1 MPGPRPEGNAL
12 SSDERT
18 LFVANRG
25 DDTLVEIDTDT
36 MTCGRRV
43 KTRSDPNRIYRTSA
57 PDGRDLLL
65 LTTRA
70 SGRFRCS
77 MRDSSRRSNA
87 SRCRRTRPRCR
98 SIRRGAS
105 RTCRSRTT
113 TRELDL
119 DTWRF
124 VGALATLREA
134 DASYVLAGRA
144 DMHDASPPDGM
155 PDALVDAHHHLWRL
169 DAGAHPW
176 LQADYDPVRFM
187 FGDYAVLCR
196 DFGVDALRHAAQGA
210 PIVASVHV
218 EAERARDEALAETR
232 WLHEVAESHGLPSA
246 VVAWV
251 DLLADDA
258 DERLAEQAAW
268 PRVRGVRFKPRTSAA
283 PDASVDGPGTL
294 RDRRWPASL
303 ARRPAWAVLGSAR
316 TVLASRGSGFDARRC
331 TGCRRRARTCR
342 TAGIARTRASRDG
355 DAAWRRLPRRRAS
368 P

>member
-1 MPGPRPEGNAL
+1 
-12 SSDERT
+12 
-18 LFVANRG
+18 
-25 DDTLVEIDTDT
+25 
-36 MTCGRRV
+36 
-43 KTRSDPNRIYRTSA
+43 
-57 PDGRDLLL
+57 
-65 LTTRA
+65 
-70 SGRFRCS
+70 
-77 MRDSSRRSNA
+77 
-87 SRCRRTRPRCR
+87 
-98 SIRRGAS
+98 
-105 RTCRSRTT
+105 
-113 TRELDL
+113 
-119 DTWRF
+119 
-124 VGALATLREA
+124 
-134 DASYVLAGRA
+134 
-144 DMHDASPPDGM
+144 MHDASPPDGM

-169 DAGAHPW
+169 DAGAHYPW

-303 ARRPAWAVLGSAR
+303 ARLAPHGLCWDLRVPFWHLEEAASMLADAPDVDVVLEHAGLPWDRSDAGLARWRRGMEALAASPRVTVKISELGLRDAVWNEADNARIIRDTIAIFGAQRCLFASNFPVAGLRVSYPALLRTFAR
-316 TVLASRGSGFDARRC
+316 AMTHLDDAE
-331 TGCRRRARTCR
+331 RRAIWHDNALRVYR
-342 TAGIARTRASRDG
+342 IDVGAAAADG
-355 DAAWRRLPRRRAS
+355 HAN
-368 P
+368 

>member
-1 MPGPRPEGNAL
+1 
-12 SSDERT
+12 
-18 LFVANRG
+18 
-25 DDTLVEIDTDT
+25 
-36 MTCGRRV
+36 
-43 KTRSDPNRIYRTSA
+43 
-57 PDGRDLLL
+57 
-65 LTTRA
+65 
-70 SGRFRCS
+70 
-77 MRDSSRRSNA
+77 
-87 SRCRRTRPRCR
+87 
-98 SIRRGAS
+98 
-105 RTCRSRTT
+105 
-113 TRELDL
+113 
-119 DTWRF
+119 
-124 VGALATLREA
+124 
-134 DASYVLAGRA
+134 
-144 DMHDASPPDGM
+144 MHDASPPDGM

-169 DAGAHPW
+169 DAGAHYPW

-283 PDASVDGPGTL
+283 PDASVDGRARCAIGAGRL
-294 RDRRWPASL
+294 RSRAS
-303 ARRPAWAVLGSAR
+303 PAWVVLGSAR

-342 TAGIARTRASRDG
+342 TAVGSLGRGLAR
-355 DAAWRRLPRRRAS
+355 WRRGMEALAAS
-368 P
+368 PRVTVKISELGLRDAVWNEADNARIIRDTIAIFGAQRACSPATFRWRAACRIPRCCARSLVR